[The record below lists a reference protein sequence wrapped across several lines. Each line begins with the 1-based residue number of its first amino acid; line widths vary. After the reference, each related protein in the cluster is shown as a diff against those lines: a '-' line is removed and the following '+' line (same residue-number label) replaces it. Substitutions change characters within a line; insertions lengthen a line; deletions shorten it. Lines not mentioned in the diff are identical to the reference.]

1 MNKIKLL
8 WKIFKYIFFFI
19 ILLITIFS
27 IVLYLSKQNLYTE
40 SDFNIPKWYF
50 DTKYQDKDI
59 YSEDNWYEDYQ
70 KFMESFW
77 KSYSIDLL
85 SLDKDN
91 GLYFDNYNHLKILWS
106 KIDCIIYNKNKCE
119 DSIYE
124 NYKNNEIIKIKIEY
138 REDWLSLEEV
148 DNIINSYKEEFF
160 ENKYKEDLQKSL
172 ILFNEFYETNKY
184 YYDDIM
190 KNEFFLYPIDY
201 SSELNMKDYS
211 IDYFRA
217 VRYLSYSLIESW
229 NIDMWVD
236 IIIENQEF
244 LDYLIN
250 KFDADIFPSLI
261 LLNNNNDN
269 LLTIE
274 YFINNYNL
282 WKENLDKIRYYFKNN
297 YIDENF
303 LINPIKREY
312 KIFEENILKLKKYWL
327 WITDIT
333 SEILDNTKSYSN
345 RTLIEKISNNL
356 FFSAEET
363 ILLNYYIW
371 YNFLDKNNGTDIF
384 IKIKENL
391 FNYKWISNYIWR
403 KIISLNLYDND
414 YLFEK
419 EERIHENRVN
429 LIKNIEEKIEVL
441 ETQELTS
448 SKSIKNNE
456 DSLFNNINILQND
469 EKTYVEY
476 DWNIIYEEK
485 NDLDSFSPWYACD
498 HFNYCISNWDVKPD
512 IDLDEIQRELIKK
525 IDINHLYWDIFLI
538 NRYYYEWW
546 KSILFNTN
554 TLEKKEIGLLY
565 YKEIYKN
572 AEKIILEQNTYW
584 GTFILEINNNLDI
597 NNIFSPKDWPN
608 VFTEF
613 ISYELLWDILK
624 IEYYKS
630 NSSWIREKKSYFYYL
645 YTS

>member
-27 IVLYLSKQNLYTE
+27 IVLYLSKWNLYRE

-50 DTKYQDKDI
+50 DTKYQDKDPN
-59 YSEDNWYEDYQ
+59 SE
-70 KFMESFW
+70 
-77 KSYSIDLL
+77 
-85 SLDKDN
+85 
-91 GLYFDNYNHLKILWS
+91 
-106 KIDCIIYNKNKCE
+106 
-119 DSIYE
+119 
-124 NYKNNEIIKIKIEY
+124 
-138 REDWLSLEEV
+138 
-148 DNIINSYKEEFF
+148 
-160 ENKYKEDLQKSL
+160 
-172 ILFNEFYETNKY
+172 
-184 YYDDIM
+184 
-190 KNEFFLYPIDY
+190 
-201 SSELNMKDYS
+201 
-211 IDYFRA
+211 
-217 VRYLSYSLIESW
+217 
-229 NIDMWVD
+229 
-236 IIIENQEF
+236 
-244 LDYLIN
+244 
-250 KFDADIFPSLI
+250 
-261 LLNNNNDN
+261 
-269 LLTIE
+269 
-274 YFINNYNL
+274 
-282 WKENLDKIRYYFKNN
+282 
-297 YIDENF
+297 
-303 LINPIKREY
+303 
-312 KIFEENILKLKKYWL
+312 
-327 WITDIT
+327 
-333 SEILDNTKSYSN
+333 
-345 RTLIEKISNNL
+345 
-356 FFSAEET
+356 
-363 ILLNYYIW
+363 
-371 YNFLDKNNGTDIF
+371 
-384 IKIKENL
+384 
-391 FNYKWISNYIWR
+391 
-403 KIISLNLYDND
+403 DND

-419 EERIHENRVN
+419 EEKIHDNRVN
-429 LIKNIEEKIEVL
+429 LIKNIEEKIEIL

-448 SKSIKNNE
+448 SKSITNK
-456 DSLFNNINILQND
+456 DTSLVNNINILQNN

-572 AEKIILEQNTYW
+572 DEKIILEQNTYW

-597 NNIFSPKDWPN
+597 NNIFSPKDWPD

-645 YTS
+645 YNS